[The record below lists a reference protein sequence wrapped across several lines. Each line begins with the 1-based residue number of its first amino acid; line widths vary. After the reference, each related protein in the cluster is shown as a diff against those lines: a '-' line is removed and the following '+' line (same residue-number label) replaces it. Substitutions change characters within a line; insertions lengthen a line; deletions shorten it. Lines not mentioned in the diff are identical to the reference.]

1 MHFRYLLDPVFLFC
15 QLAYLVNWGAGR
27 ILAQPAV
34 DSVLS
39 ERRCLHSV
47 LDTNHGLRRKVRANC
62 KTWAPTGQAGRGRN
76 EQTQTPSLRPSPT
89 DDPPVH
95 LVPPRSRLP

>member
-62 KTWAPTGQAGRGRN
+62 KTWAPTGQAGRG
-76 EQTQTPSLRPSPT
+76 PVSVKRPLLAPAFSVGP
-89 DDPPVH
+89 
-95 LVPPRSRLP
+95 LPARGLLI